1 MNVSLT
7 VPTLIHRA
15 ACLVALG
22 LSLLVA
28 RGAALTTQSVS
39 LQAGWN
45 ALWLEVQPTNDTP
58 EVVFAGVPVEQVW
71 TFRQRLPAVDYIA
84 DPSEPVWNRDQWLSW
99 VPAGQPESIAN
110 SLFAIP
116 GHRAYLVK
124 ATAAGTLEVTGR
136 PSLRRATW
144 KPDAFNLRGF
154 PVDPGAPPTFREF
167 FRDAPAHFDPAA
179 NAPRAIYTLSGT
191 GTWELVA
198 PTDLMQAGAA
208 YWVYSQGG
216 SSFVAPFEVR
226 IEGGGETLDF
236 ARQVS
241 QLLIQTINHRG
252 TTVNATLGET
262 IAPPNPALAYATFV
276 PDTGREW
283 EDLPVLLP
291 QVLEAR
297 ETRRLRLAAIRRTLP
312 ATTYE
317 SLIEIRDNQG
327 TRFLLPVGIERLTAP
342 DEARRHAGLWIGV
355 ASVSQVS
362 EAHSGTLTTNSVA
375 SDGTPLEMERVGV
388 SATPT
393 PTRSAF
399 PLRVLI
405 HVDSDGTARLLRE
418 VTQMWE
424 DGTYRVNADGT
435 REVETPG
442 RFVLL
447 TDPAKFS
454 QFKGVQ
460 AQGDA
465 ITGRRFSSV
474 GFDFPGSGPGNSNNF
489 VLLTGTFATGQNVS
503 ATMTLAESFAT
514 NPFRHKY
521 HPDHDNLDARFTDFQ
536 AEAYAV
542 VRAITLEFSAVDPGE
557 GTALPDYGYS
567 HLAGTYRET
576 VTGLHRQPIHAAGTF
591 RLRRVSE
598 VAVLNP

>member
-1 MNVSLT
+1 MNVALT
-7 VPTLIHRA
+7 ISALIRRV
-15 ACLVALG
+15 ACCAVLVLP
-22 LSLLVA
+22 LLAA
-28 RGAALTTQSVS
+28 RGAALTTQSFS

-45 ALWLEVQPTNDTP
+45 AIWLEVQPTNDVP
-58 EVVFAGVPVEQVW
+58 AVVFDGVPVEQVW

-84 DPSEPVWNRDQWLSW
+84 DPTEPVWNRDQWLSW
-99 VPAGQPESIAN
+99 VPAAQPESIAN

-116 GHRAYLVK
+116 GQRAYLIK
-124 ATAAGTLEVTGR
+124 AAAAGTLQVTGT
-136 PSLRRATW
+136 PSLRRARW
-144 KPDAFNLRGF
+144 KPDAFNLCGF

-167 FRDAPAHFDPAA
+167 FRTAPAHFDPAA
-179 NAPRAIYTLSGT
+179 NAPRAIYTLNGT

-226 IEGGGETLDF
+226 IDGGGDRLDF
-236 ARQVS
+236 GRQVS

-262 IAPPNPALAYATFV
+262 TLPPDPALAYATFAS
-276 PDTGREW
+276 DTGREW
-283 EDLPVLLP
+283 ENLPALLP

-297 ETRRLRLAAIRRTLP
+297 ETRTLRLAARRQTLP
-312 ATTYE
+312 ATTYG
-317 SLIEIRDNQG
+317 SLLEIRDNQG

-355 ASVSQVS
+355 ASVSRVS
-362 EAHSGTLTTNSVA
+362 EAHSGTLITNSVA
-375 SDGTPLEMERVGV
+375 SDGTPLEIERVGV
-388 SATPT
+388 SVTPT

-399 PLRVLI
+399 SLRVLI

-424 DGTYRVNADGT
+424 DGSYRVNADGT

-454 QFKGVQ
+454 QFKGVE
-460 AQGDA
+460 ARGDA
-465 ITGRRFSSV
+465 ITGRRYSSV
-474 GFDFPGSGPGNSNNF
+474 GFDFPGSGPGNANNF
-489 VLLTGTFATGQNVS
+489 VVLDGTFATGQSVS
-503 ATMTLAESFAT
+503 ATLTLAESFAT

-521 HPDHDNLDARFTDFQ
+521 HPDHDNLDARYTDFQ

-557 GTALPDYGYS
+557 GPALPDYGYR
-567 HLAGTYRET
+567 HLGGTYRET
-576 VTGLHRQPIHAAGTF
+576 VTGLHREPIHAEGTF
-591 RLRRVSE
+591 RLRRISE